1 MSQPKN
7 ESQPKEVTTPKS
19 DKATAEE
26 KAKLDISSLDLSM
39 EKVEERISP
48 SETNVFDK

>member
-1 MSQPKN
+1 MSQPKK
-7 ESQPKEVTTPKS
+7 EVHPKEEPTPKA
-19 DKATAEE
+19 DKSAVE
-26 KAKLDISSLDLSM
+26 KAKLDIASMDLSM